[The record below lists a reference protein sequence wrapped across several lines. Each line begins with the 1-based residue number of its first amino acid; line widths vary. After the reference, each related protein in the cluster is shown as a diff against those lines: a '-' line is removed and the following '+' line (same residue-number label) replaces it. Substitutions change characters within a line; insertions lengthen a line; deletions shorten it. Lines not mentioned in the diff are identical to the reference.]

1 MIFLSKQSQKTQ
13 ILVWVYISF
22 SSLAGIIAYF
32 ELLPFKVN
40 NVDSVLST
48 AIGALVSILVTTC
61 SFIFVALQ
69 LVSIQFSPRVVRQF
83 WQEDYF
89 TKLFVGVYFLCIGI
103 GFISL
108 SFDNYALKVW
118 SLSISTMAFVVFFFF
133 LNHISESI
141 NAASITENIAQ
152 RTIEE
157 VKSFYHSK
165 PITQFYKNNYILSKN
180 TGYIDGISFQ
190 KLAEAFAAIKQNNQE
205 NNLQLHFLVQIGEF
219 VDMGTKIFHIINPES
234 PTKNIQVSDSLLKV
248 IHNTFEISKFR
259 NIYQDVNFGIRQL
272 VDIAIKAISP
282 AVNDPTTA
290 VNCIHH
296 LGSIIKT
303 LALADDKVKIYTELA
318 QKNIFLKE
326 SSFKKYL
333 DNSFDQIYQWGK
345 EDYIIV
351 RSILKIF
358 ADIIDSVQ
366 SAEKYHAILSQVDD
380 MGLDYLWN
388 TTIPAPEK
396 EIKIDE
402 HRKVIVHTLFNF
414 YEEATLNN
422 CVDEAVI
429 QKKDAIYQA
438 LHTF

>member
-234 PTKNIQVSDSLLKV
+234 PTQNIQVSDSLLKV